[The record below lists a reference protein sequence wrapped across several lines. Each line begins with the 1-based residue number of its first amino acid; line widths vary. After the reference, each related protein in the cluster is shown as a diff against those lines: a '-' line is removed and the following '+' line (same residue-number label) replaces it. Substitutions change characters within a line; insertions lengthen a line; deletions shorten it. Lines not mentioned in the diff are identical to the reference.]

1 MIEDETSPQG
11 APQAEAQG
19 SSRRSRIKLSDVAQA
34 AGVST
39 ASVSRVLNND
49 MRVNREIKARVEAAV
64 QQLGYRPNSAARA
77 LASRKFRKIGAIVPT
92 LENPSF
98 ASGVEALQ
106 ARLAQEGYALIVA
119 SSDYKAEL
127 ELMQARM
134 LVSVGVDGIMLIG
147 ADHLPA
153 LYGLLADSG
162 TPFVNAWV
170 VDRAS
175 GHPCVGFDNRA
186 AAVRLTHYLLD
197 LGHRKFGVV
206 SGIRTGNDRAT
217 ERVAGITEALASR
230 GLELLPERLIEA
242 PYKIF
247 ESQLA
252 LRSLM
257 AADDPPTAI
266 ICGNDI
272 QAFGVLIECQTL
284 GISVPETVSV
294 AGFDDLDFS
303 AHISPALTTIQ
314 VRASEIGAR
323 TAEYL
328 LARLSDKPM
337 LNITEIKV
345 NLMVRLSTAP
355 PRKHSVTF

>member
-1 MIEDETSPQG
+1 MSEPSDEPDRTDAGRTDERPG
-11 APQAEAQG
+11 KP
-19 SSRRSRIKLSDVAQA
+19 RIKLSDVAQA

-49 MRVNREIKARVEAAV
+49 MRVNQEIRARVEAAV
-64 QQLGYRPNSAARA
+64 QKLGYRPNSAARA

-92 LENPSF
+92 LENHSF

-106 ARLAQEGYALIVA
+106 ARLAKEGYALIVA
-119 SSDYKAEL
+119 SSDYRPEL

-134 LVSVGVDGIMLIG
+134 LVSVGIDGIMLIG
-147 ADHLPA
+147 ADHLPE
-153 LYGLLADSG
+153 LYRLLDESSM
-162 TPFVNAWV
+162 PFVNAWV
-170 VDRAS
+170 VDRNS

-186 AAVRLTHYLLD
+186 AAMRLTHYLID

-206 SGIRTGNDRAT
+206 SGMRAGNDRAT
-217 ERVAGITEALASR
+217 ERVRGVAEALASR
-230 GLELLPERLIEA
+230 GLSLPPERLIEV

-266 ICGNDI
+266 VCGNDI
-272 QAFGVLIECQTL
+272 QAFGVLIECQSL

-294 AGFDDLDFS
+294 AGFDDLDFA

-314 VRASEIGAR
+314 VRASEIGTRA
-323 TAEYL
+323 AEYL
-328 LARLSDKPM
+328 LAKLAGKPV

-355 PRKHSVTF
+355 PRTHDVTF

>member
-1 MIEDETSPQG
+1 MADEAERPSGKGTG
-11 APQAEAQG
+11 AQRQRGDNP
-19 SSRRSRIKLSDVAQA
+19 RIKLSDVARE

-49 MRVNREIKARVEAAV
+49 MRVNRDIKARVEAAV
-64 QQLGYRPNSAARA
+64 LRLGYRPNSAARA
-77 LASRKFRKIGAIVPT
+77 LASKKFRKIGAIVPT
-92 LENPSF
+92 LENQSF

-106 ARLAQEGYALIVA
+106 ARLAREGYALIVA
-119 SSDYKAEL
+119 SSDYRPEL

-147 ADHLPA
+147 SDHLPA

-162 TPFVNAWV
+162 TPFINAWV
-170 VDRAS
+170 ADRKS

-186 AAVRLTHYLLD
+186 AAAQLTHYLVD
-197 LGHRKFGVV
+197 LGHREFAVV
-206 SGIRTGNDRAT
+206 SGIRTGNDRAA
-217 ERVAGITEALASR
+217 ERVAGVNEALAAR
-230 GLELLPERLIEA
+230 GLTLHPDRLIEV

-257 AADDPPTAI
+257 AAENPPTAI
-266 ICGNDI
+266 VCGNDI
-272 QAFGVLIECQTL
+272 QAFGVLIECQSL

-303 AHISPALTTIQ
+303 AHINPALTTIQ
-314 VRASEIGAR
+314 VRAAEIGTRA
-323 TAEYL
+323 AEYL
-328 LARLSDKPM
+328 LARMAGKPT

-355 PRKHSVTF
+355 PPASRA